1 MTPERWQQIK
11 AVLEAVDSA
20 PLAERPGIVDRLC
33 DGDSDLRR
41 EVEPF
46 LAEVGGGTFIKG
58 AISEQAASVTTRQ
71 ERFGHYQLVR
81 RIGQGGMGAVYEA
94 VRVDD
99 FHKKVALKIIKQGL
113 DSDFA
118 RTRFLA
124 GAAGSGHAGT
134 SLHRATAGWR

>member
-71 ERFGHYQLVR
+71 ERFYFLRFICLGMRISVCSGQFAEILRIDNALSIGVR
-81 RIGQGGMGAVYEA
+81 QRQS
-94 VRVDD
+94 RDQQSRD
-99 FHKKVALKIIKQGL
+99 VAG
-113 DSDFA
+113 
-118 RTRFLA
+118 
-124 GAAGSGHAGT
+124 
-134 SLHRATAGWR
+134 